1 MDSKTLSDIIG
12 LIYDTAVDEKLWPR
26 LLQMLSEE
34 LEPLLD
40 EDQKGDSASEMA
52 LTDILR
58 SHFIRALDLNREI
71 LEARAERN
79 ATERL
84 FEHLPLGMMIVDS
97 EGQVLSCNRQ
107 LGQIVSEGKEL
118 SVNNNMLSAGSS
130 KDTMRLRKMIR
141 AVANN
146 EEPEGKTIHISSAEG
161 STPLS
166 AMVLPFRSGVASNT
180 NIKNKVVLLVAA
192 PDIRIEIS
200 TETLMSLYRLT
211 GAEAK
216 LVSSLVKDRSL
227 NSIAEDFGVSKHT
240 IRNQLKSVYDKT
252 GTHRQAE
259 LVRQVIAGPAMLAT
273 LSEKGKAVI
282 HCSLTS
288 RYASAWETS
297 ESRLHQTMKLPDGR
311 QLGYAEY
318 GPPDGRPVMLMH
330 AFNGSRLE
338 RHPDENIVRRC
349 NVRLIVAD
357 RPGVGLSEVKENLT
371 LTNWVDDVDCLA
383 DHLKLN
389 QFSVIGYSMGAAFAL
404 ACAHGLKDRIDHLV
418 LVAGV
423 TPFESIWELSGMYA
437 SYRLFL
443 SLGRHAPALIGPL
456 LKLVEPYITLES
468 FQKEWLRNLPPV
480 DQALVS
486 DTAIMNRLMESMRE
500 NIRQSG
506 HYNLTESTLI
516 TKHWGFDISEI
527 KAPSEIW
534 HGELDRIVPLQMS
547 LKVAKTLP
555 NCKTNFLPG
564 AGHFI
569 LFHCWKEILLSAIY

>member
-1 MDSKTLSDIIG
+1 MDSKTLSDLIG

-40 EDQKGDSASEMA
+40 EDQKSDSASEMA

-58 SHFIRALDLNREI
+58 SHFTRALDLNREI
-71 LEARAERN
+71 LEARSERN
-79 ATERL
+79 AMERL
-84 FEHLPLGMMIVDS
+84 FEHLPLGMMVVDS

-107 LGQIVSEGKEL
+107 LSQIVSEGKEL
-118 SVNNNMLSAGSS
+118 SVNNNILSAGSS
-130 KDTMRLRKMIR
+130 IDTIRLRKVIR

-146 EEPEGKTIHISSAEG
+146 EEPEGKTIHMSSAEG

-166 AMVLPFRSGVASNT
+166 AMVLPFRSGLASNT

-192 PDIRIEIS
+192 PEIRIEIS

-273 LSEKGKAVI
+273 LSKKVKTTI

-288 RYASAWETS
+288 RYASSWEKS
-297 ESRLHQTMKLPDGR
+297 ESRLHQTMKRPDGR

-318 GPPDGRPVMLMH
+318 GAPDGRPVMLMH

-349 NVRLIVAD
+349 GVRLIVAD

-371 LTNWVDDVDCLA
+371 LTNWADDVDCLA

-389 QFSVIGYSMGAAFAL
+389 EFSVIGYSMGAAFAL

-443 SLGRHAPALIGPL
+443 SLGRHAPALIDPL
-456 LKLVEPYITLES
+456 LKLIEPYVTLES
-468 FQKEWLRNLPPV
+468 FQKELLRNLPPV

-486 DTAIMNRLMESMRE
+486 DAAIMNRLMESMRE
-500 NIRQSG
+500 NFRQSG

-569 LFHCWKEILLSAIY
+569 LFHCWKEILQSAIY